1 MTPWVLRLIFA
12 NAAVFLLTS
21 TVPGAEQ
28 VLGLWPAGVLLRPW
42 TPITYMF
49 VHAGFL
55 HILFN
60 MVGLFFFG
68 PRLEARL
75 GGRRFL
81 GLYFTSGLA
90 GAAASVMTPN
100 ALIVGASGAIFG
112 VLYGFAHYWPHEK
125 AYIWGVLPVEMWLLV
140 VGFTALSVFGAV
152 SGGGGVAHFAHLGGF
167 VGGFLFIRISERF
180 TAAARFKARAA
191 PVQPKK
197 KGPDVQDLNR
207 WRAIRGD
214 EMHPVNR
221 EELNRIL
228 DKISSKGL
236 ASLTADE
243 RAFLDRFSKLH

>member
-1 MTPWVLRLIFA
+1 
-12 NAAVFLLTS
+12 
-21 TVPGAEQ
+21 
-28 VLGLWPAGVLLRPW
+28 
-42 TPITYMF
+42 
-49 VHAGFL
+49 
-55 HILFN
+55 
-60 MVGLFFFG
+60 
-68 PRLEARL
+68 
-75 GGRRFL
+75 
-81 GLYFTSGLA
+81 
-90 GAAASVMTPN
+90 
-100 ALIVGASGAIFG
+100 
-112 VLYGFAHYWPHEK
+112 
-125 AYIWGVLPVEMWLLV
+125 MWLLV